1 MRKKSIQNGKLSFF
15 RDFFPF
21 FLLLKR
27 KITIFAFVY
36 FKPTV
41 MKNINLYFLLLLVL
55 AVPILTSCEDDEE
68 GVLPV
73 AVRITADEFTARV
86 DGKGW
91 QYVESHEIRSNGK
104 FTRHDYWED
113 MTSGAPEQYSFS
125 GDTVT
130 TYMYIDAYPM
140 NAYKNT
146 EYTFDE
152 ATNRI
157 MADGTEVMRVLSVT
171 DNELRIIRRQ
181 ASTADGRQIYVYA
194 VYRAMT
200 PYELNTLKAGHPY
213 DIDSLDRQ
221 YPMLPR
227 QQRLNA
233 NDFTANAV
241 GQTWKCAEAHAMDLP
256 GRYDISEFYTN
267 TARLKPIDYNI
278 TADSLT
284 IITTDP
290 TTGETART
298 TMPYVYRPN
307 GFYIETPGTTAIKIV
322 SLTNDEMRIYTERFD
337 PDRQSKVRLY
347 CVYRRVKAKEQ
358 AAAAP
363 ADSIMRPE
371 ATLTD

>member
-1 MRKKSIQNGKLSFF
+1 
-15 RDFFPF
+15 
-21 FLLLKR
+21 
-27 KITIFAFVY
+27 
-36 FKPTV
+36 
-41 MKNINLYFLLLLVL
+41 MKNINLYLLLLL
-55 AVPILTSCEDDEE
+55 ILGAASLTSCEDDEE

-73 AVRITADEFTARV
+73 AVRMTADEFADRV

-91 QYVESHEIRSNGK
+91 QYVESHEIKSNGK

-152 ATNRI
+152 ATNRL

-233 NDFTANAV
+233 NYFTANAV
-241 GQTWKCAEAHAMDLP
+241 GQTWKCTEAHAMELHE
-256 GRYDISEFYTN
+256 RYNINEYYTDK
-267 TARLKPIDYNI
+267 TGLRPLDYQI

-284 IITTDP
+284 VMTTDP
-290 TTGETART
+290 ATGKTIQTKTAYT
-298 TMPYVYRPN
+298 YRPN
-307 GFYIETPGTTAIKIV
+307 GFYIETQGSTAIKIV
-322 SLTNDEMRIYTERFD
+322 SLTADEMRTYTERFD
-337 PDRQSKVRLY
+337 PDKRNKVRLY
-347 CVYRRVKAKEQ
+347 CVYRRVKAEEQ

-363 ADSIMRPE
+363 ADSIMQPE
-371 ATLTD
+371 ATLPD